1 MDKFEKRKI
10 ALRYWLLGRGYN
22 LALEA
27 MEFGAFHHNGVRKD
41 GVTPEFDHQ
50 ISICHYIRTLPNL
63 RDMEKTIVVGL
74 LHDVSEDYG
83 VLREELVR
91 RFTEECAAAIWTM
104 TKEFKGVKRN
114 PVEVFESIA
123 NDPLA
128 SIAKGADR
136 GHNFNSMVGVF
147 TPTKQI
153 DYVKEGEKHF
163 IPMIKKARR
172 LFPDQEPAY
181 ENVKH
186 LLTTQ
191 MAMVRAMH
199 PENDV

>member
-27 MEFGAFHHNGVRKD
+27 MEFGAYHHNGFRKD

-50 ISICHYIRTLPNL
+50 ISICHYIRTLSSL
-63 RDMEKTIVVGL
+63 RDMEKTLVVGL

-83 VLREELVR
+83 VQRDELAR
-91 RFTEECAAAIWTM
+91 RFTEECATSIWTM
-104 TKEFKGVKRN
+104 TKEFKGVKRA
-114 PVEVFESIA
+114 PAEVFESIA
-123 NDPLA
+123 NDPFA

-147 TPTKQI
+147 TPIKQI
-153 DYVKEGEKHF
+153 EYVSEGEDYF

-172 LFPDQEPAY
+172 MFPDQEPAY

-199 PENDV
+199 PEKDV